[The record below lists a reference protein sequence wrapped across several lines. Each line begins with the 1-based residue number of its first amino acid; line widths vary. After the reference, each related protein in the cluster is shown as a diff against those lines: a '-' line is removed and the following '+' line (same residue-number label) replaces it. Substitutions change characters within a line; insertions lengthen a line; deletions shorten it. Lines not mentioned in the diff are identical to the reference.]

1 MMKNEKRSDLFFGT
15 VEFSGLGGFQ
25 ENLATALLES
35 GIPVRKLKFSGVEV
49 KGEVSPFDYYK
60 TASLARKNG
69 VRIRAGKRKGLYF
82 TLAKYSARGG
92 LYVGLLLF
100 ILIISIFQ
108 TKVLDVKYE
117 GEALPNEINP
127 ILEECGIKIGT
138 SVSDINFSEA
148 EQRIMLEVPDCAWAD
163 VSCEGFRLRVE
174 VHKGVEVPEVE
185 GTNPRNIV
193 ASRSAVIISQT
204 VRKGGAVLKA
214 GSGVNEGDLL
224 VSGFVYDGGDN
235 IMFIHSDA
243 EIIGEFTETREFF
256 VPFKETVQRAEG
268 EQKRFNYLIFGDDEY
283 PLFFGKAFA
292 ENSLYSEETRL
303 ILNGNVKIKTAI
315 FTEYVEKEITR
326 SPETCVSELK
336 KQIETFEEN
345 FYGDFEIVSSNE
357 RYYPQEDG
365 IRVQVDYTLRGDIAK
380 PVDIEMPS
388 DFR

>member
-1 MMKNEKRSDLFFGT
+1 MKSEKRSDLFFGT

-35 GIPVRKLKFSGVEV
+35 GIPIRKLRFSEAEIH
-49 KGEVSPFDYYK
+49 GEVSPFNYYK

-82 TLAKYSARGG
+82 TLSKYRARSG
-92 LYVGLLLF
+92 LYVGLLVF
-100 ILIISIFQ
+100 ILLISILQ
-108 TKVLDVKYE
+108 TTVLDIKFD
-117 GEALPNEINP
+117 GEAVPAEINP

-138 SVSDINFSEA
+138 SISDINFSAA
-148 EQRIMLEVPDCAWAD
+148 EQRLMLEVPGCAWAD

-174 VHKGVEVPEVE
+174 VHKGIEVPEIE

-204 VRKGGAVLKA
+204 VRKGGSVVTV
-214 GSGVNEGDLL
+214 GSGVNAGDLL
-224 VSGFVYDGGDN
+224 VSGVVHDGGDN

-243 EIIGEFTETREFF
+243 EIIGEFTETEEFF
-256 VPFKETVQRAEG
+256 VPYRETVQLAEG
-268 EQKRFNYLIFGDDEY
+268 KQKRFNYLIFGDDEY

-303 ILNGNVKIKTAI
+303 ILNGNMKIKTAVY
-315 FTEYVEKEITR
+315 TEYVEKEITR

-336 KQIETFEEN
+336 KQIEMYEEN
-345 FYGDFEIVSSNE
+345 FYKDYEIVTSNE
-357 RYYPQEDG
+357 RYYPEEDG
-365 IRVQVDYTLRGDIAK
+365 IRVAVDFTLRGNIAK
-380 PVDIEMPS
+380 PVDIEMS
-388 DFR
+388 

>member
-1 MMKNEKRSDLFFGT
+1 MMKNEKSSDLFFGT

-35 GIPVRKLKFSGVEV
+35 GIPVRKLKFSGVEI

-82 TLAKYSARGG
+82 TLARYSARGG

-174 VHKGVEVPEVE
+174 VHKGIEVPEVE

-204 VRKGGAVLKA
+204 VRKGGAVFKA

-224 VSGFVYDGGDN
+224 VSGVVYDGGDN

-326 SPETCVSELK
+326 SPENCVSELK

-345 FYGDFEIVSSNE
+345 FYGDFEIVSSNQ

>member
-1 MMKNEKRSDLFFGT
+1 MKNEKRSDLFFGT
-15 VEFSGLGGFQ
+15 VEFSGFGGFQ
-25 ENLATALLES
+25 EKLATALLES
-35 GIPVRKLKFSGVEV
+35 GIPVRKLKFSGVEIS
-49 KGEVSPFDYYK
+49 GEVSPFDYYK
-60 TASLARKNG
+60 TAALARKNG

-82 TLAKYSARGG
+82 TLAKYSTRGG

-100 ILIISIFQ
+100 ILLISIFQ

-117 GEALPNEINP
+117 GEAVPNEINP

-148 EQRIMLEVPDCAWAD
+148 EQRLMLEVPGCAWAD

-174 VHKGVEVPEVE
+174 VHKGIDVPEVE

-204 VRKGGAVLKA
+204 VRKGGAVLNV

-224 VSGFVYDGGDN
+224 VSGVVYDGKDN

-303 ILNGNVKIKTAI
+303 ILDGNVKIKTAI
-315 FTEYVEKEITR
+315 FTEYVSKEITR
-326 SPETCVSELK
+326 SPENCVSELK

-345 FYGDFEIVSSNE
+345 FYEDFEIVSSNE
-357 RYYPQEDG
+357 RYYPEEDG

-380 PVDIEMPS
+380 PVDIEMPNE
-388 DFR
+388 

>member
-82 TLAKYSARGG
+82 TLAKYSTRGG

-174 VHKGVEVPEVE
+174 VHKGIEVPEIE

-224 VSGFVYDGGDN
+224 VSGVVYDGGDN

>member
-82 TLAKYSARGG
+82 TLAKYSTRGG

-127 ILEECGIKIGT
+127 ILEECGIRIGT

-174 VHKGVEVPEVE
+174 VHKGIEVPEVE

-204 VRKGGAVLKA
+204 VRKGGAVFKA

-224 VSGFVYDGGDN
+224 VSGVVYDGGDN

-303 ILNGNVKIKTAI
+303 ILDGNVKIKTEI
-315 FTEYVEKEITR
+315 FTEYVEREITR
-326 SPETCVSELK
+326 SPENCVSELK

-345 FYGDFEIVSSNE
+345 FYGDFEIVSSNQ

-380 PVDIEMPS
+380 PVDIEMP
-388 DFR
+388 DE

>member
-1 MMKNEKRSDLFFGT
+1 MKSEKRSDLFFGT

-35 GIPVRKLKFSGVEV
+35 GIPIRKLRFSEAEIH
-49 KGEVSPFDYYK
+49 GEVSPFNYYK

-82 TLAKYSARGG
+82 TLSKYRARSG
-92 LYVGLLLF
+92 LYVGLLVF
-100 ILIISIFQ
+100 ILLISILQ
-108 TKVLDVKYE
+108 TTVLDIKFD
-117 GEALPNEINP
+117 GEAVPAEINP

-138 SVSDINFSEA
+138 SISDINFSAA
-148 EQRIMLEVPDCAWAD
+148 EQRLMLEVPGCAWAD

-174 VHKGVEVPEVE
+174 VHKGIEVPEIE

-204 VRKGGAVLKA
+204 VRKGGSVVTV
-214 GSGVNEGDLL
+214 GSGVNAGDLL
-224 VSGFVYDGGDN
+224 VSGVVHDGGDN

-243 EIIGEFTETREFF
+243 EIIGEFTETEEFF
-256 VPFKETVQRAEG
+256 VPYRETVQLAEG
-268 EQKRFNYLIFGDDEY
+268 DQKRFNYLIFGDDEY

-303 ILNGNVKIKTAI
+303 ILNGNMKIKTAI
-315 FTEYVEKEITR
+315 YTEYVEKEITR

-336 KQIETFEEN
+336 KQIETYEEN
-345 FYGDFEIVSSNE
+345 FYKDYEIVTSNE
-357 RYYPQEDG
+357 RYYPEEDG
-365 IRVQVDYTLRGDIAK
+365 IRVAVDFTLRGNIAK
-380 PVDIEMPS
+380 PVDIEMS
-388 DFR
+388 